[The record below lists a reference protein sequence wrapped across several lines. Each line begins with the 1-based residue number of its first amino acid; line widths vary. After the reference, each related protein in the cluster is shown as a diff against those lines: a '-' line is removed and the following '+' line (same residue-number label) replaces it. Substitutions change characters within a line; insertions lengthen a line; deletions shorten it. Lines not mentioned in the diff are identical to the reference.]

1 MTNLALSTLIGL
13 YCSLAVLAPILS
25 NRLVQIGHFKIV
37 LGGLFAALAAS
48 LLDVVNN
55 NWGMKTARET
65 VLAALL
71 TRFIIYG
78 LVTAAMFLPV
88 VKETVGYQEMILTG
102 IRLLLAAEISSAI
115 SQYFIDIPVFDYMKR
130 KFKFF
135 LFRYNLSNLISTG
148 IQSVSFVYIGFWGTD
163 KAHLI
168 PHLIVG
174 GLVLKLG
181 FQLVL
186 SPLMALLAHWTKPNV
201 RTA

>member
-1 MTNLALSTLIGL
+1 MNLALSTLIGL

-25 NRLVQIGHFKIV
+25 NRLVEIGHFKIV
-37 LGGLFAALAAS
+37 LGGLFAAFAAS

-55 NWGMKTARET
+55 NWGMKTARTT
-65 VLAALL
+65 VLASLL
-71 TRFIIYG
+71 TRFIVYA

-88 VKETVGYQEMILTG
+88 VRETPGYQEMILTG

-135 LFRYNLSNLISTG
+135 LFRYNLSNVVSQI
-148 IQSVSFVYIGFWGTD
+148 IQGVIFVYAGFWGTD

-174 GLVLKLG
+174 GFVLKFGL
-181 FQLVL
+181 QITI
-186 SPLMALLAHWTKPNV
+186 SPLMALLAHLTRPKDVPN
-201 RTA
+201 T